1 MFRLLQASVCRGALT
16 QLECTVVHRS
26 FHASNALL
34 NRNKRR
40 GRRGGRQRRRSKQK
54 EENELQ
60 EWGAFEDGFEADGG
74 VAETEGAGLSSRV
87 SLESDWKLP
96 EEITA
101 ALKEDPTYFH
111 GREGLASFWTPP
123 SSRLSDTMLDVFAK
137 IRREQELKSL
147 HEDDE

>member
-1 MFRLLQASVCRGALT
+1 MFRLLHASVCRGALT
-16 QLECTVVHRS
+16 QLEGTVAHRS

-40 GRRGGRQRRRSKQK
+40 RGGRQGQRRKQK
-54 EENELQ
+54 ERNELQ
-60 EWGAFEDGFEADGG
+60 EWGAFGDEFEADGE
-74 VAETEGAGLSSRV
+74 VAEAEGARLSSRV

-111 GREGLASFWTPP
+111 GREGMASFWTPP
-123 SSRLSDTMLDVFAK
+123 SSRLSDTMVDVFAK
-137 IRREQELKSL
+137 IRREQEMRTL